1 MWKFFSITA
10 WIIQG
15 VLAFKI
21 LVEAVNV
28 IRLHMLIVKVS
39 VCEQISG
46 PLNIRIYHKCLMAM
60 KKILFFL

>member
-1 MWKFFSITA
+1 MKIFFSIT

-15 VLAFKI
+15 VLACKI
-21 LVEAVNV
+21 LVAAVNV

-46 PLNIRIYHKCLMAM
+46 PLNKRIYHKCEWYM
-60 KKILFFL
+60 KKPKLFFL